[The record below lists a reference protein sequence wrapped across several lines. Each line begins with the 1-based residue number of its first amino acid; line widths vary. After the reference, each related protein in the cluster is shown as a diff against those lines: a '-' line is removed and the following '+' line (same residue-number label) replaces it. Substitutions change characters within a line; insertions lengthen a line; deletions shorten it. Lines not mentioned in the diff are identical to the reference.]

1 MARELVVPL
10 IQRQKIGA
18 HGGSPL
24 SFLFIVPC
32 PPSLSKGARLRKN
45 APAKGSGSFA
55 GALYISNEQPVRV
68 NFTSLFHG
76 CAAGWQFAQ
85 QIAFQQ
91 WMQHA
96 VSLAFGHRQIGC
108 SAAHLQP
115 PRQKTA
121 IGAFSQ
127 KHRPCARGFFSSS
140 AFSQPPIRLSA
151 GIPSRKKATAA
162 ADGLPD
168 RPKRSVP

>member
-1 MARELVVPL
+1 MAVPPFV
-10 IQRQKIGA
+10 
-18 HGGSPL
+18 S
-24 SFLFIVPC
+24 FIVPC
-32 PPSLSKGARLRKN
+32 PLSLSKGARLRKN
-45 APAKGSGSFA
+45 APAKGLGSFA

-96 VSLAFGHRQIGC
+96 VSLAFGHREIGC

-121 IGAFSQ
+121 IGALFRKSTAHAHADFFQFRLFPAPYPPQRWDTQQEKGHGSRRRVTGQAQ
-127 KHRPCARGFFSSS
+127 KECPLINRR
-140 AFSQPPIRLSA
+140 
-151 GIPSRKKATAA
+151 
-162 ADGLPD
+162 
-168 RPKRSVP
+168 

>member
-1 MARELVVPL
+1 MAVPPFV
-10 IQRQKIGA
+10 
-18 HGGSPL
+18 S
-24 SFLFIVPC
+24 FIVPC
-32 PPSLSKGARLRKN
+32 PLSLSKGARLRKN
-45 APAKGSGSFA
+45 APAKGLGSFA

-96 VSLAFGHRQIGC
+96 VSLAFGHRQI
-108 SAAHLQP
+108 AP
-115 PRQKTA
+115 PH
-121 IGAFSQ
+121 ISN
-127 KHRPCARGFFSSS
+127 RPGRKRRLGLFFAKAPPMRTRIFSSS